1 MENTEGNGGPQVD
14 CFDERESPGMK
25 RELKEIGPQADGGRE
40 REVIHTLSIKIGVH
54 QAEASSGN

>member
-25 RELKEIGPQADGGRE
+25 RELKEIGPQGGRGIDDNGDNWRQLGDE
-40 REVIHTLSIKIGVH
+40 WWLMSY
-54 QAEASSGN
+54 